1 MHLVDIFDTKH
12 RSRKATTTK
21 MQTPEPES
29 VHTVKDTSIVE
40 LEDRLD
46 KLWESYLMLL
56 DHYTKA
62 QNEIKTHMN
71 SGFLS
76 LAKAQS
82 SAPLG
87 RRYGQDWYDE
97 RMKST
102 KRVHVSNDDS
112 ETTEDAITAG
122 LQKLSISLAQ
132 DPEKHEAN
140 DGTDETIV
148 EQAESQPTQQ
158 PSPPGS
164 PEPESKETPTEDEK
178 MDQTEKPKPV
188 NPLRW
193 YGILVP
199 PELRK
204 AQSSFS
210 MVVGHPLNTEEST
223 DVAPEDTVS
232 PIVNAVNAARGL
244 REAETELRKVR
255 KALKKAEKARIPNA
269 R

>member
-1 MHLVDIFDTKH
+1 
-12 RSRKATTTK
+12 

-29 VHTVKDTSIVE
+29 VHPVKDTSISE

-46 KLWESYLMLL
+46 KLWESYLTLL
-56 DHYTKA
+56 DHYTQA

-112 ETTEDAITAG
+112 ETTEDTITAG

-132 DPEKHEAN
+132 DPENNEAN

-148 EQAESQPTQQ
+148 EEAESQPTQQ

-164 PEPESKETPTEDEK
+164 PEPESREPSTEDEK

-223 DVAPEDTVS
+223 DVAPGETVS